1 MRILLSAGGT
11 AGHVLPALTVLKALT
26 AQAHS
31 SSARTLSSS
40 VGDIQALFVG
50 EADGMERDLVTRA
63 KIPFQAICA
72 GAMHGVGARRALR
85 GAWRTLRGSRQALHI
100 LDAFKPQVVFLT
112 GGFVGV
118 PVAIAAWLRRVP
130 SVVYL
135 PDIEPGYA
143 LRLMAHLATRVA
155 VTAEQSAAFIPS
167 QKMVVTGYPVR
178 DVFKTVSRAS
188 ARQQFGL
195 SGADRVVLIYG
206 GSKGAR
212 SINHAVLAAL
222 PDLLALAAVIH
233 ITGKAD
239 WAEVSAARARLGEEQ
254 RRRYL
259 VFDYLHDEMASAMAA
274 ADLAVCRAG
283 ASVLGELPCLGL
295 PAILVPYP
303 YAWRYQRINASYLA
317 ERGAAVMLQDD
328 QLLDRQTGLLPWVRA
343 LLNSPDRL
351 AAMRHAAQQTGHR
364 NGAERIASLL
374 LTVSQAHDQR

>member
-1 MRILLSAGGT
+1 
-11 AGHVLPALTVLKALT
+11 
-26 AQAHS
+26 
-31 SSARTLSSS
+31 
-40 VGDIQALFVG
+40 LFVG

-72 GAMHGVGARRALR
+72 GAIHGVGARRALR
-85 GAWRTLRGSRQALHI
+85 GAWRTLWGSQQALRI
-100 LDAFKPQVVFLT
+100 LDTFKPQVVFLT

-118 PVAIAAWLRRVP
+118 PVAVAAWLRRVP

-143 LRLMAHLATRVA
+143 LRLMAHLATCVA
-155 VTAEQSAAFIPS
+155 VTAEQSAAFLPRK
-167 QKMVVTGYPVR
+167 KMIVTGYPVR

-195 SGADRVVLIYG
+195 SEADRVVLIYG

-222 PDLLALAAVIH
+222 PDLLALAVVIH

-239 WAEVSAARARLGEEQ
+239 WAEISAARARLGEEQ

-283 ASVLGELPCLGL
+283 ASVLGELPYLGL

-303 YAWRYQRINASYLA
+303 YAWRYQHTNASYLA
-317 ERGAAVMLQDD
+317 KRGAAVVLQDD
-328 QLLDRQTGLLPWVRA
+328 QLLDRQTGLLPWVHT

-351 AAMRHAAQQTGHR
+351 AAMRWAAQQTGHR